1 MRHII
6 RGLYIQIILEYEDII
21 NMKFLHWVKIPEVI
35 WIHHYQLPVVI
46 EMIAKCKNRNESVII
61 QDNLIEK
68 NTIIIFDELLEDIM

>member
-21 NMKFLHWVKIPEVI
+21 NTKFLHWIKIPEDT
-35 WIHHYQLPVVI
+35 WIYPYQLPVAI